1 MAKSRLAA
9 ASSRSS
15 VAAGAP
21 QAPVGALADAAWER
35 LEPAALAWEF
45 LRRNPDY
52 VADYRGLRAG
62 RLAALPAHWGLVAPI
77 DPDAV
82 DVDPRAIWRTPGR
95 AAASPPAA
103 GSLAGVPRASARR

>member
-9 ASSRSS
+9 ATSRSS

-21 QAPVGALADAAWER
+21 QAPVGAFADAAWGA
-35 LEPAALAWEF
+35 LEPAAFAWEF

-62 RLAALPAHWGLVAPI
+62 RLAALPVHWGLLAPI

-95 AAASPPAA
+95 AAVSPPAA
-103 GSLAGVPRASARR
+103 ESSAGSRRASARR